1 MNADLA
7 KPIPQ
12 YLDYSKAVM
21 DAAQMLA
28 AARA

>member
-1 MNADLA
+1 MNAGLA

-12 YLDYSKAVM
+12 YLDYSKADI
-21 DAAQMLA
+21 DAAQMLV